1 MDKQEI
7 LTIFIILCF
16 FCGTAIILVLNSG
29 FTIDLPSIDN
39 IINDTTQEN
48 IKVLK

>member
-16 FCGTAIILVLNSG
+16 FCGTAILLVLNSD
-29 FTIDLPSIDN
+29 FTINLPEV
-39 IINDTTQEN
+39 NDTNREN
-48 IKVLK
+48 ITI

>member
-16 FCGTAIILVLNSG
+16 FCGTAIILVLNSD
-29 FTIDLPSIDN
+29 FTIDLPDIDN
-39 IINDTTQEN
+39 N
-48 IKVLK
+48 ITSETNREI